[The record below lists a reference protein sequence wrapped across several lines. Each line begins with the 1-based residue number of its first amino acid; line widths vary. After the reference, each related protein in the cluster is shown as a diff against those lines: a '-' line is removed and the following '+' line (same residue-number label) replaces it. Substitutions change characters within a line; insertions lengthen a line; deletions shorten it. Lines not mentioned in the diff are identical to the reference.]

1 MEEQLEE
8 LRRELYQSEQ
18 DWIPKRNRLRVL
30 CEPME
35 VENAQHLDKLPREV
49 WEKILDHLEE
59 DDLFPLALSC
69 RYFRQK
75 QKELVAPTRQ
85 HGPESGKPRLALKT
99 NLKRKL
105 KEGTPASSDYLCF
118 CSKEKVLR
126 DHVNERDTFIS
137 RLAAYHGHLSL
148 LEVVIKPFRN
158 EYFDWL
164 DSYITSSAGEFS
176 FRQSPFSLFCI

>member
-1 MEEQLEE
+1 MQQSLVPKSNLLKE
-8 LRRELYQSEQ
+8 LCSAREVQ
-18 DWIPKRNRLRVL
+18 
-30 CEPME
+30 
-35 VENAQHLDKLPREV
+35 NAQRLDKLPQKV